1 MNREQN
7 QTWISQALDLITLA
21 ADSHRLDLQTR
32 ISGGLGEGIV
42 GPRGLDATLALSR
55 DLDTLERLQRDAAAL
70 LDRRSLRLL
79 PSATGL
85 YPTAS

>member
-7 QTWISQALDLITLA
+7 QEWISQALDLITLA

-55 DLDTLERLQRDAAAL
+55 DLDTLERLRRDATAL

-79 PSATGL
+79 PGATAPH
-85 YPTAS
+85 PTAS

>member
-7 QTWISQALDLITLA
+7 QALIAQALDLITLA

-32 ISGGLGEGIV
+32 IGGGLGQGVV

-79 PSATGL
+79 PSAIATH
-85 YPTAS
+85 PTAS